1 MASTLNAISS
11 NNVVLENEVI
21 VATIVFDSTT
31 GKITHIIRKDATGSR
46 EETESATG
54 DDNDSDTSE
63 YYDQELQALG
73 VSLEN
78 HRNIEDLVLMPGIVD
93 AHVHLNEVC
102 YYPFFFFFSFFFDSR
117 TVFAEKSKSL
127 SLVAAQSARYR
138 NSHCLYL
145 YG

>member
-21 VATIVFDSTT
+21 VATIVFDSAT

-78 HRNIEDLVLMPGIVD
+78 HRNIEDLILMPGIVD

-102 YYPFFFFFSFFFDSR
+102 YYPFLFSFFFGSR
-117 TVFAEKSKSL
+117 TVFVEKSKSL

>member
-102 YYPFFFFFSFFFDSR
+102 YYPFFFLSFFFGSR